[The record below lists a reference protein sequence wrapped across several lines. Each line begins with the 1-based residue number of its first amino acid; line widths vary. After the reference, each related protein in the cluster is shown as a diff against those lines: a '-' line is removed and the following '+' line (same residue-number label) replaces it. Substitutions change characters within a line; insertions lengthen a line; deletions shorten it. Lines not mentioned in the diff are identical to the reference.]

1 MLKLLL
7 IFPICGI
14 ILINLFRSHTFFI
27 ALSISLIQWIHF
39 TLIYLIF
46 DSTNLAVP
54 SLTGTPLTFQF
65 QDLLFGYL
73 IGIDGISLWF
83 LWLIQL
89 LFPILILFSW
99 NNPDIKE
106 EMIPFY

>member
-46 DSTNLAVP
+46 DSTN
-54 SLTGTPLTFQF
+54 LTFQF